1 MRLGNGKA
9 SCVAPSPA
17 AAQVKRYVQQHVRKA
32 GDSSDFAQTR
42 LYVYRCAG
50 VCMYTISL
58 RLRTSMKRGMD
69 EDQKEEGREDEPGI
83 LILLRYYNT
92 AAAVLRVIAYEY
104 SYCLYYVYHTM
115 IR

>member
-1 MRLGNGKA
+1 
-9 SCVAPSPA
+9 
-17 AAQVKRYVQQHVRKA
+17 
-32 GDSSDFAQTR
+32 
-42 LYVYRCAG
+42 
-50 VCMYTISL
+50 
-58 RLRTSMKRGMD
+58 MKRGMD